1 VTARALADGAV
12 RLRDFEGDAV
22 MEERVRRLLPLITT
36 GAHPDM
42 PDDSP
47 KQFGAEVAVTMRDG
61 RRLSRRID
69 HLVCRGGDNPM
80 SSEELFEKFE
90 DCAGRSLAHDQVAPL
105 FERLETLET
114 VVDLGQV
121 TRLLEPR
128 VLPSQAAQ
136 RMASAAK
143 ASHVFSK
150 EETSWVP

>member
-1 VTARALADGAV
+1 
-12 RLRDFEGDAV
+12 

-47 KQFGAEVAVTMRDG
+47 NQFGAEVAVTMRDG

-90 DCAGRSLAHDQVAPL
+90 DCATRSLAHDQVAPL

-114 VVDLGQV
+114 VTDLGQV

-128 VLPSQAAQ
+128 VLPSQAAE
-136 RMASAAK
+136 RMAAAK
-143 ASHVFSK
+143 IRTVAGK
-150 EETSWVP
+150 EETTWVP